1 MKNQKRSTKMDLSTW
16 VLVIISLIL
25 LVYAIFRDKSLA
37 IQGVKLA
44 GSTIWN
50 NLALLLASFLIAGLV
65 QVLIPKE
72 MIARWLGNQAG
83 IKGIFIGCVAGGL
96 IPGSPYAVFPIAG
109 GLYQAGAGLGA
120 MVGFISAWSL
130 WSVSRLPVEIALI
143 SPKAAF
149 TRYAITFIFPPIAGL
164 AAHAFSKIIR

>member
-1 MKNQKRSTKMDLSTW
+1 MHFLRRDIIVQPRHEHKQVKNHTDLHLIKMDCIGFALHFHKGTE
-16 VLVIISLIL
+16 LIL
-25 LVYAIFRDKSLA
+25 DRQPGLRRQLPGDINPFGIRKRFGDFC
-37 IQGVKLA
+37 IE
-44 GSTIWN
+44 
-50 NLALLLASFLIAGLV
+50 LLSQLLD
-65 QVLIPKE
+65 P
-72 MIARWLGNQAG
+72 
-83 IKGIFIGCVAGGL
+83 GGL

-130 WSVSRLPVEIALI
+130 WSISRLPVEIALI